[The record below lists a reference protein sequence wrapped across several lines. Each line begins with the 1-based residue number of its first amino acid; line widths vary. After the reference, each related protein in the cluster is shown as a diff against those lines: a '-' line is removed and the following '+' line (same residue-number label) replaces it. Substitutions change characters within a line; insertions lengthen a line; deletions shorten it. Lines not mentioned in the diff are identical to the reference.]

1 MINPTEHNSSNL
13 NKYQCQQP
21 FAVKRIDAFTSK
33 VMQMVSHTRHSRILN
48 LGCGEGY
55 DIKNLFEK
63 RQIEFNLCCGL
74 DLNIKALKYS
84 RKIVSAFRLDVV
96 NGDVH
101 HLPFKLNG
109 FDLILC
115 LEVLEHLMNPESV
128 LEKISRSFKGACLF
142 STPYEP
148 LYRLTRML
156 LLRKNIRNFGNHPE
170 HVNHWSAR
178 GFRRLLEKY
187 FEVEAVEKSFPWTI
201 ALCRVG
207 GKE

>member
-1 MINPTEHNSSNL
+1 MMNPVEHDSSNL
-13 NKYQCQQP
+13 NKYQCHHP
-21 FAVKRIDAFTSK
+21 FAVKTIGAFTTK
-33 VMQMVSHTRHSRILN
+33 VMQMISRTKHSRILS

-63 RQIEFNLCCGL
+63 RRIEFEYCCGL
-74 DLNIKALKYS
+74 DLNINALRYS
-84 RKIVSAFRLDVV
+84 RKVVSAFQLDVV

-101 HLPFKLNG
+101 HLPFKLDG

-115 LEVLEHLMNPESV
+115 LEVMEHLKNPDGV
-128 LEKISRSFKGACLF
+128 LERISHFFKGACLF
-142 STPYEP
+142 SIPNEP
-148 LYRLTRML
+148 LYRLTRMF

-170 HVNHWSAR
+170 HINHWSAG

-187 FEVEAVEKSFPWTI
+187 FEVEMVEKSFPWTI

-207 GKE
+207 GEK